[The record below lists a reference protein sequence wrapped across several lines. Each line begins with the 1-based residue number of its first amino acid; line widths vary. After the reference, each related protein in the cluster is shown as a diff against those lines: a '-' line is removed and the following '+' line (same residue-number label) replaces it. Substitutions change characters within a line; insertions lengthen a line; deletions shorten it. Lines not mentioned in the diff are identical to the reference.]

1 MQLRLKALT
10 STVRISLIEAASTLC
25 FCFCLFCCCWLR
37 HRSQVRKDKV
47 SALNKPLQARTDRN
61 THIINSP
68 DLWMSEDI
76 MASITALRCAA
87 VCARNPARLRAAL
100 PSRNLNLQAT
110 SEAANLKG
118 IADLPGPNI
127 YKILYWLFVK
137 GYGERSHLLQ
147 VGAAAPTSVYQ
158 SGCAWKRSAN

>member
-1 MQLRLKALT
+1 MLPAHSVFTFVFVVFKFRYY
-10 STVRISLIEAASTLC
+10 
-25 FCFCLFCCCWLR
+25 
-37 HRSQVRKDKV
+37 SQVLKDKL
-47 SALNKPLQARTDRN
+47 SELNKPLQARTDRN
-61 THIINSP
+61 THIINVP
-68 DLWMSEDI
+68 DLRISEDI
-76 MASITALRCAA
+76 MASITALRSAA
-87 VCARNPARLRAAL
+87 VCARNSALLHAAL

-147 VGAAAPTSVYQ
+147 VSAAAAPSVYQ
-158 SGCAWKRSAN
+158 HASQIKSD

>member
-1 MQLRLKALT
+1 
-10 STVRISLIEAASTLC
+10 
-25 FCFCLFCCCWLR
+25 
-37 HRSQVRKDKV
+37 
-47 SALNKPLQARTDRN
+47 
-61 THIINSP
+61 
-68 DLWMSEDI
+68 

-87 VCARNPARLRAAL
+87 ICARNSALLPATL

-110 SEAANLKG
+110 SDTANPKG

-147 VGAAAPTSVYQ
+147 VGAAAAAPTSVYQ
-158 SGCAWKRSAN
+158 PCCVWKRRAN